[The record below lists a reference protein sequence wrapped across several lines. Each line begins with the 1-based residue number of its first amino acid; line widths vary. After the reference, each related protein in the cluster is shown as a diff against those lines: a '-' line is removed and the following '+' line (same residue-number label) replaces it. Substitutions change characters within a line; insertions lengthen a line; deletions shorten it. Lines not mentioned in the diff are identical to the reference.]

1 MKILL
6 VEDDQKVASFISRGL
21 SEHLFHVDTARDGLE
36 GDLMA
41 RQGDYDLIILDILLP
56 KQSGIELCKNI
67 RHRDYKVSILMLTA
81 LGSTDDKVTGLDA
94 GADDYLIKP
103 FEFKELLARVKAL
116 LRRRDET
123 THATVLKFEGI
134 EMDTLAKTVH
144 RDGKQINLT
153 AREFKLLEYL
163 LRNRG
168 RVVSRLDIEEKVWD
182 FSFDHGTN
190 VVDVYMNFLRK
201 KIDKQFDRK
210 LIHTV
215 VGMGFILKTPD

>member
-21 SEHLFHVDTARDGLE
+21 SEHLFYVDIAKDGLE
-36 GDLMA
+36 GDLLA
-41 RQGDYDLIILDILLP
+41 RTGDYDLIILDILLP
-56 KQSGIELCKNI
+56 KQSGIELCRNI
-67 RHRDYKVSILMLTA
+67 RQRDYKVAILMLTA
-81 LGSTDDKVTGLDA
+81 LGSTDDKVTGLEA

-116 LRRRDET
+116 LRRKDET
-123 THATVLKFEGI
+123 THATMLKFEGI
-134 EMDTLAKTVH
+134 EMNTLAKTVH

-168 RVVSRLDIEEKVWD
+168 RVVSRVDIEEKVWD

-190 VVDVYMNFLRK
+190 VVDVYINLLRK
-201 KIDKQFDRK
+201 KIDKNFDQK

-215 VGMGFILKTPD
+215 VGMGFIIKTPD

>member
-6 VEDDQKVASFISRGL
+6 VEDDQKVASFINRGL
-21 SEHLFHVDTARDGLE
+21 SEQLFHIDIARDGLE

-56 KQSGIELCKNI
+56 KQSGIELCKII
-67 RHRDYKVSILMLTA
+67 RSRDYKVPILMLTA
-81 LGSTDDKVTGLDA
+81 LGSTDDKVTGLTA
-94 GADDYLIKP
+94 GADDYLVKP

-116 LRRRDET
+116 LRRRNET
-123 THATVLKFEGI
+123 TQATLLKFEGI
-134 EMDTLAKTVH
+134 EMDTQAKTVS
-144 RDGKQINLT
+144 RDGIKISLT
-153 AREFKLLEYL
+153 AREFKLMEYL

-201 KIDKQFDRK
+201 KIDKNFNRK

>member
-6 VEDDQKVASFISRGL
+6 VEDDKKVASFINRGL
-21 SEHLFHVDTARDGLE
+21 SEQLFHVDIARDGLE

-41 RQGDYDLIILDILLP
+41 RQDDYDLILLDILLP
-56 KQSGIELCKNI
+56 KQSGIELCKII
-67 RHRDYKVSILMLTA
+67 RSRDYKVPILMLTA

-94 GADDYLIKP
+94 GADDYLVKP

-123 THATVLKFEGI
+123 TQATLLKFEGI
-134 EMDTLAKTVH
+134 EMDTRAKTVF
-144 RDGKQINLT
+144 RDGIKINLT

-168 RVVSRLDIEEKVWD
+168 RVVSRIDIEEQVWD

-201 KIDKQFDRK
+201 KIDKNFDRK